1 LPVRVR
7 VYATLRERVKWSEK
21 LVDVASSEVTLSE
34 LLERIPDL
42 KRAIEEVGIGAFIVL
57 VNGHNIQL
65 LQGLETRVRDGDV
78 VDVFPQAAGG
88 LFLVY

>member
-21 LVDVASSEVTLSE
+21 LVDVAGSEVTLSE
-34 LLERIPDL
+34 LLERVPDL
-42 KRAIEEVGIGAFIVL
+42 KKAIEEVGIGTFIVL

-88 LFLVY
+88 LFLGY

>member
-21 LVDVASSEVTLSE
+21 LVDIAGSEVTLSE

-42 KRAIEEVGIGAFIVL
+42 KRVIEEVGIGTFIVL

-78 VDVFPQAAGG
+78 IDVFPQAAGG
-88 LFLVY
+88 FSF